1 MNPLNYGVLLAF
13 VEKIKGDLAN
23 QIASLFASIPAP
35 KDGRDGAQGPQG
47 VPGIQGPQGPKGD
60 TGDVGPKGDKGDK
73 GDTGPQ
79 GIQGVKGDTG
89 LQGFKGDKGDTGDKG
104 EPGIQGPQGIQGPI
118 GPQGPK
124 GDKGDT
130 GERGPKGDKGDKGA
144 DGTPG
149 AQGPMGNMGP
159 QGEQGLQGIQ
169 GPKGEKGDKGDTGP
183 QGPRGD
189 VGAQG
194 PQGEPGKDGKDGLD
208 APEPNI
214 EPYIQKISDQY
225 GKLQSALVAKIN
237 MTLMNASAG
246 GGSSGGGSTK
256 ILDND
261 DVEFKRL
268 SEVTENAV
276 LIFDA
281 AKKKFVVRDLLEFIQ
296 TIQTGVEVQ
305 YNKLIDVDGNYTYI
319 GEAVPGSAPGAS
331 VWRIK
336 RVEQVGADINIL
348 WAGGSADFNKIWN
361 NRLTYTYS

>member
-35 KDGRDGAQGPQG
+35 KDGRDGAQ
-47 VPGIQGPQGPKGD
+47 GIQGPQGPKGD

-89 LQGFKGDKGDTGDKG
+89 LQGFKGDKGNTGDKG

-124 GDKGDT
+124 GDNGDT

-149 AQGPMGNMGP
+149 AQGPVGVMGP
-159 QGEQGLQGIQ
+159 QGEQGLPGIQ

-208 APEPNI
+208 APKPNI

-348 WAGGSADFNKIWN
+348 WANGSSDFGKTWN
-361 NRLTYTYS
+361 DRISYTYS